1 MKTLALVAM
10 GAATALAAATF
21 APATADAKA
30 KCVMAGGT
38 ATGLTQDIAKT
49 MATNALNQ
57 SIGSYGGKAAGK
69 VAMKCDANMV
79 MSTCTAKQR
88 ACK

>member
-1 MKTLALVAM
+1 MKTSVLVAV
-10 GAATALAAATF
+10 GAGVVIAAMAFTPV
-21 APATADAKA
+21 AEAKS

-38 ATGLTQDIAKT
+38 ATGLTQDVAKF

-57 SIGSYGGKAAGK
+57 SIASYGGKASGK
-69 VAMKCDANMV
+69 VAMTCDANMLL
-79 MSTCTAKQR
+79 STCTAKQR

>member
-1 MKTLALVAM
+1 MKTLSLVAL
-10 GAATALAAATF
+10 GAAVVAVAAL

-38 ATGLTQDIAKT
+38 ATGLTQDVAKT
-49 MATNALNQ
+49 LATAALNN
-57 SIGSYGGKAAGK
+57 SISSYGGKAAGK
-69 VAMKCDANMV
+69 VAMKCDANV
-79 MSTCTAKQR
+79 LMSTCTAKQR

>member
-1 MKTLALVAM
+1 MKTSRLVAL
-10 GAATALAAATF
+10 GGSALLAVAMLV
-21 APATADAKA
+21 PATAEAA
-30 KCVMAGGT
+30 KCVMAGGS

-57 SIGSYGGKAAGK
+57 SISTYGGKASGK
-69 VAMKCDANMV
+69 VAMKCDANV
-79 MSTCTAKQR
+79 LMSTCTAKQR